1 MNPSN
6 PETTMKSGLLLC
18 PVEDLDSAATFYRDT
33 LGLPLRFRDG
43 ARYCAFDAGGY
54 TLGLAA
60 AGERVADCAAPV
72 FRAEELAGAV
82 ASMLRAG
89 ASLVQAPQRGP
100 HEWRAVLRAPGGG
113 LLVLAA
119 PL

>member
-1 MNPSN
+1 
-6 PETTMKSGLLLC
+6 MKSGLLLC
-18 PVEDLDSAATFYRDT
+18 PVEDLDSAVTFYRDI
-33 LGLPLRFRDG
+33 LGLPLKFRDG

-60 AGERVADCAAPV
+60 AAERVADCAAPV
-72 FRAEELAGAV
+72 FRAEEIESAVQALLA
-82 ASMLRAG
+82 AG

-113 LLVLAA
+113 QLVLSA